1 MPRRRWRGEQPRGN
15 VGFLFECVR
24 HLWSSTGC
32 RRACRKNTARRRNCP
47 GILEGQAQGAAR
59 RRHALAR
66 RVVVVGVYTLAVARF
81 APSALVPQ
89 ALRLATVLLR
99 LLRGDKAAST
109 VTRTGTLAR
118 VLVSCD
124 VFVTAHS

>member
-1 MPRRRWRGEQPRGN
+1 MPRRRWRRRHPRGN

-24 HLWSSTGC
+24 HVWSSTGC

-81 APSALVPQ
+81 PPTAPPPPALSLPHI
-89 ALRLATVLLR
+89 LLP
-99 LLRGDKAAST
+99 LLPVRKPPPTPHPPSPP
-109 VTRTGTLAR
+109 
-118 VLVSCD
+118 SP
-124 VFVTAHS
+124 FP